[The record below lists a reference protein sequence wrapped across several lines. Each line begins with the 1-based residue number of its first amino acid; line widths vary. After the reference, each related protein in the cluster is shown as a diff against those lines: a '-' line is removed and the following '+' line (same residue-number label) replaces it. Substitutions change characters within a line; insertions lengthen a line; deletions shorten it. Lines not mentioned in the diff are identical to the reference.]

1 MPTDLNV
8 LVMQRCALCSA
19 LSSPRKPQVMIEQR
33 CSTENV
39 MKVVVVVGRR
49 AVAGDLLSRTTFRAK
64 ISTF

>member
-1 MPTDLNV
+1 
-8 LVMQRCALCSA
+8 
-19 LSSPRKPQVMIEQR
+19 MIEQR